1 MASPTAS
8 PETTLEV
15 RHMFTAPREKVF
27 AAWTER
33 RHLEHW
39 MCNPDG
45 KNVTKYLEFDLREGG
60 GYVLE
65 LLLPDGKRYLNKGTY
80 KLVQPPEKLVF
91 SWAWEKFDPSGN
103 KTSELNDTWVTVE
116 FLARGQWTEVVLK
129 HDFLPDAAMVE
140 AHQKGWIGC
149 LEVLGGYL
157 EAEK

>member
-1 MASPTAS
+1 
-8 PETTLEV
+8 
-15 RHMFTAPREKVF
+15 
-27 AAWTER
+27 
-33 RHLEHW
+33 
-39 MCNPDG
+39 
-45 KNVTKYLEFDLREGG
+45 
-60 GYVLE
+60 
-65 LLLPDGKRYLNKGTY
+65 
-80 KLVQPPEKLVF
+80 VQPPEKLVF

>member
-1 MASPTAS
+1 MASPTAI

-15 RHMFTAPREKVF
+15 RRMFTAPREKVF

-91 SWAWEKFDPSGN
+91 SWAPPLRID
-103 KTSELNDTWVTVE
+103 V
-116 FLARGQWTEVVLK
+116 
-129 HDFLPDAAMVE
+129 
-140 AHQKGWIGC
+140 WI
-149 LEVLGGYL
+149 
-157 EAEK
+157 